1 MNKFSTAKLLSIIF
15 CGIAV
20 IVLVGL
26 IIIYSATSG
35 QMKTIDKAYSSFT
48 HGIYKEYSQ
57 CFEGNSISEKEFDDL
72 REQYLIDWGED
83 FAVSAEFIS
92 REKTDSGYNVN
103 IKVTTYN
110 ETDHKTSEKALF
122 MTKINGKWRIIN
134 S

>member
-1 MNKFSTAKLLSIIF
+1 MSKLSTAKIISIIF
-15 CGIAV
+15 CSVTVLALVFLIV
-20 IVLVGL
+20 INA
-26 IIIYSATSG
+26 STSG
-35 QMKTIDKAYSSFT
+35 QMKTIDKAYSSFS

-57 CFEGNSISEKEFDDL
+57 CFGEDVISEKEFDEL

-110 ETDHKTSEKALF
+110 EKDHETVQKILF
-122 MTKINGKWRIIN
+122 MVKSNGKWQIVN
-134 S
+134 L

>member
-1 MNKFSTAKLLSIIF
+1 MSKLSTAKIISIIF
-15 CGIAV
+15 CSVTVLALVFLIV
-20 IVLVGL
+20 INA
-26 IIIYSATSG
+26 STSG

-48 HGIYKEYSQ
+48 HGIYKEYQQ
-57 CFEGNSISEKEFDDL
+57 CFGDTVISEKEFDEL

-110 ETDHKTSEKALF
+110 EKDHETVQKMLF
-122 MTKINGKWRIIN
+122 MVRSNGKWQIVN
-134 S
+134 L

>member
-1 MNKFSTAKLLSIIF
+1 MSKHSTAKIISIIF
-15 CGIAV
+15 CSVTVLALVFLIV
-20 IVLVGL
+20 INA
-26 IIIYSATSG
+26 STSG
-35 QMKTIDKAYSSFT
+35 QMKTIDKAYSSFS

-57 CFEGNSISEKEFDDL
+57 CFGEDVISEKEFDEL

-110 ETDHKTSEKALF
+110 EKDHETVQKILF
-122 MTKINGKWRIIN
+122 MVKSNGKWQIVN
-134 S
+134 L

>member
-1 MNKFSTAKLLSIIF
+1 MSKHSTAKIISIIF
-15 CGIAV
+15 CSVTVLALVFLIV
-20 IVLVGL
+20 INA
-26 IIIYSATSG
+26 STSG
-35 QMKTIDKAYSSFT
+35 QMKTIDKAYSSFS

-57 CFEGNSISEKEFDDL
+57 CFGENVISEKEFDEL

-110 ETDHKTSEKALF
+110 EKDHETVQKMLF
-122 MTKINGKWRIIN
+122 MVRSNGKWQIVN
-134 S
+134 A